1 MAGAGSVGQFSNDT
15 QLTPGGALSAPARAS
30 LQSVGLK
37 HWAVLSSVYLYFQW
51 YASRIRVV
59 VCVTRSVFS
68 KCWHPKGSQEGAF
81 SADLWGQL
89 VATFLLMLVAR
100 WEGQVIIQDPGL
112 REMEEVGKLRWG

>member
-1 MAGAGSVGQFSNDT
+1 MAGAGSVGQFSNVT
-15 QLTPGGALSAPARAS
+15 QLMPGRVLSAPAWAS

-37 HWAVLSSVYLYFQW
+37 HWAALSSVYLYFQW
-51 YASRIRVV
+51 HASRILVV
-59 VCVTRSVFS
+59 LCVTRSVFS
-68 KCWHPKGSQEGAF
+68 KCWRPKGSQEGAF

-100 WEGQVIIQDPGL
+100 WGGQVIIQDPGL